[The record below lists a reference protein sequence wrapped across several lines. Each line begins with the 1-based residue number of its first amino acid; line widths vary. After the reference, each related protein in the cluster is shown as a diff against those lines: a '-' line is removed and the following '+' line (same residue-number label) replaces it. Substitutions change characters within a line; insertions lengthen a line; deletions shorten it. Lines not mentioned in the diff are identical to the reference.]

1 MPSVRVLRSN
11 AILLRLALRR
21 VMRMAGSER
30 EQIPEDLAAFERLVI
45 EAVIDERA
53 HQRLGLLLSLG
64 IGVVVASHVEQSP
77 AGDPGL
83 RTGVLDLDRSAL
95 GIVGIALRRVDR
107 AAARAVALEIGRAH
121 V

>member
-45 EAVIDERA
+45 EAVIDEGA
-53 HQRLGLLLSLG
+53 HQRLCLLLSLG
-64 IGVVVASHVEQSP
+64 IGVVVASHVETSP
-77 AGDPGL
+77 ARDPGI
-83 RTGVLDLDRSAL
+83 RTAVLHLDPAPL
-95 GIVGIALRRVDR
+95 PIGGIRLPPVDPS
-107 AAARAVALEIGRAH
+107 AARAVGLWRPC
-121 V
+121 